1 MLHNSFQMVS
11 SHFQVS
17 HHLLQNLSK
26 TTKYKTKYL
35 PLDIKCAPFFL
46 LSFLLSLVQGNI
58 IYFLVGIYLMAQNVS
73 KTVPDTEPNQCPELH
88 RLLAGHFHVCCCG
101 LDDYRGIAL
110 TLRDLV
116 FGFVPVVS
124 SFQKDQLKKKK
135 KVCTSEPCYPEQLQI
150 LYL

>member
-1 MLHNSFQMVS
+1 
-11 SHFQVS
+11 
-17 HHLLQNLSK
+17 
-26 TTKYKTKYL
+26 
-35 PLDIKCAPFFL
+35 
-46 LSFLLSLVQGNI
+46 
-58 IYFLVGIYLMAQNVS
+58 MAQNVS

-124 SFQKDQLKKKK
+124 SFQKDQLKKK
-135 KVCTSEPCYPEQLQI
+135 VCTSEPCYPEQLQI